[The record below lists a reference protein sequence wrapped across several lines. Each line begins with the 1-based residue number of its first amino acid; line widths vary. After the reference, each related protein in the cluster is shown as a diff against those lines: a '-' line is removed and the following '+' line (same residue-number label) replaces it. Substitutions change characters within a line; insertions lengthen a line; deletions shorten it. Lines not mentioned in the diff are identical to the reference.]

1 MHLLIVLLAGA
12 LFGGGIAISGMGNPA
27 KVQNFLDLAG
37 QWDPSLAFVMGG
49 GLLITTPGFW
59 LLFKGSKPRFADAFA
74 LPTLKEVDG
83 KLLAGAVLFGI
94 GWGVSGLCPAPAL
107 VALLTGQAPFFIFA
121 AALVAGMLLHYLT
134 LERRST

>member
-1 MHLLIVLLAGA
+1 MHLMVVLLAGA
-12 LFGGGIAISGMGNPA
+12 LFGGGIAISGMGDPA

-59 LLFKGSKPRFADAFA
+59 FLFKGSKPWFADAFA

-83 KLLAGAVLFGI
+83 KLLTGAVLFGI

-107 VALLTGQAPFFIFA
+107 VALLTGQAAFFIFA
-121 AALVAGMLLHYLT
+121 AALVAGMLLHYLI
-134 LERRST
+134 LERRRA